1 MNSSD
6 AMQVVTTGGDTVGVS
21 SVSGNTITL
30 SEAVTNE
37 DLFVGLPYTM
47 KYEFTEPTLKK
58 ATAKGG
64 FEMVAAGRHQLR
76 YMTVVFEDTAF
87 FKVKVTPEIGGSDG
101 STTEYP
107 FSGRF
112 YSAGGLLGSIP
123 SQSGDFRFPVFA
135 RSDRVKIEI
144 ENDSAFPSNLQSVEF
159 EASYVTRSQPRI

>member
-101 STTEYP
+101 STTE
-107 FSGRF
+107 
-112 YSAGGLLGSIP
+112 
-123 SQSGDFRFPVFA
+123 
-135 RSDRVKIEI
+135 
-144 ENDSAFPSNLQSVEF
+144 
-159 EASYVTRSQPRI
+159 